1 MLYGNAGV
9 RRSLDTMAKGER
21 LAQSILFYGEKGTGK
36 KTLSK
41 WYAQMLL
48 CENENAPCGECKN
61 CRTIQNNVH
70 PDVKW
75 VEHSGK
81 LGGFSAQ
88 TVRDICTDAVVA
100 PNSGEKKIY
109 IFDDCDKMD
118 PRSQNILLKVIEEP
132 PAFAYFIFTA
142 ASRQALLPTVLSRL
156 MPFGISACT
165 EEESLHALTE
175 KGYTEEDS
183 RGAVSCFHGNIG
195 QCIEYIEN
203 EKCRELVT
211 LTKTAV
217 RCIIEKREY
226 DLLKVFYDAG
236 SDRVQ
241 ILALIGM
248 LEKVFRDALVQ
259 RLDEKAEYT
268 GCDAEGAKLLSGRLS
283 ASRGQYYHKCI
294 QNAYDAAAANVNL
307 QLTLTALCAEL
318 MAGR

>member
-1 MLYGNAGV
+1 MLYGNTGV
-9 RRSLDTMAKGER
+9 RNALMKMAKGER
-21 LAQSILFYGEKGTGK
+21 LAQCILFYGEKGTGK
-36 KTLSK
+36 KALSK
-41 WYAQMLL
+41 WYAGLLL
-48 CENENAPCGECKN
+48 CESENPPCGECKN

-75 VEHSGK
+75 VPHSGK
-81 LGGFSAQ
+81 LGGFSVQ
-88 TVRDICTDAVVA
+88 TVREICTDAVVA
-100 PNSGEKKIY
+100 PNSGDKKIY

-165 EEESLHALTE
+165 EEEAINALTGM
-175 KGYTEEDS
+175 GYVHEDAVE
-183 RGAVSCFHGNIG
+183 AVSCFHGNIG

-203 EKCRELVT
+203 EKCRELVA
-211 LTKTAV
+211 LTKSAV

-241 ILALIGM
+241 TLSLIGM
-248 LEKVFRDALVQ
+248 LEKVFRDSLVL
-259 RLDEKAEYT
+259 RLDENAEYT

-283 ASRGQYYHKCI
+283 ASRGQYFHKCI
-294 QNAYDAAAANVNL
+294 RNAYDALNANVNL

>member
-1 MLYGNAGV
+1 MLYGNIGV
-9 RRSLDTMAKGER
+9 RKALHTMASGER
-21 LAQSILFYGEKGTGK
+21 LAQCVLFYGEKGTGK
-36 KTLSK
+36 KALSK
-41 WYAQMLL
+41 WYAKMLL
-48 CENENAPCGECKN
+48 CQEPDAPCGKCKN
-61 CRTIQNNVH
+61 CKTIDNNVH

-75 VEHSGK
+75 AAHSGK
-81 LGGFSAQ
+81 LGGFSAE
-88 TVRDICTDAVVA
+88 TVRNICTDAIVA
-100 PNSGEKKIY
+100 PNSGERKIY

-118 PRSQNILLKVIEEP
+118 IRSQNILLKVIEEP

-165 EEESLHALTE
+165 EKETLDALME

-183 RGAVSCFHGNIG
+183 VEAVSCFHGNIG
-195 QCIEYIEN
+195 QCIDYIEN
-203 EKCRELVT
+203 EQCRKLVT
-211 LTKTAV
+211 LTKAAI

-226 DLLKVFYDAG
+226 DLLKVFYDTG

-241 ILALIGM
+241 TLALIGM

-259 RLDEKAEYT
+259 RFDENAEYT
-268 GCDAEGAKLLSGRLS
+268 GCDAEGAKLLSGKLS

-294 QNAYDAAAANVNL
+294 QKAYDAVNANVNL